1 MFRSSPGGLQGYGL
15 AAFLAALMIF
25 FSLSSPYFLTLT
37 NLTNILIQSAVLL
50 TLATGM
56 TLVIATAGID
66 LSMGAVL
73 ALSGIIVAGVLKSG
87 AGLAAGILTGLAAG
101 AIMGFLNGLGI
112 ACLRISPFII
122 TLGAMGVFRALGLL
136 FTQAQPI
143 YGLPMSFRLIGT
155 GWLGPA
161 PLCTVIAA
169 GVVGLG
175 WFIVSQTRFG
185 ADLRAVGDNDRAA
198 FRLGVNLVKVRL
210 GVYALSGAIAAAA
223 GLIVT
228 ARLNTAEAIAGMGLE
243 MEAIAAVIMGGTSFQ
258 GGEARIGGSVLG
270 ALILGTL
277 QNGLTIINVPSY
289 WQQLCIG
296 SIFILAVLADQIRRR
311 GETQ

>member
-1 MFRSSPGGLQGYGL
+1 MTRSFARFQRLGLL
-15 AAFLAALMIF
+15 AFLLLMGLLF
-25 FSLSSPYFLTLT
+25 TLMSPYFLTLT

-73 ALSGIIVAGVLKSG
+73 ALSGIVTAGVLKSG
-87 AGLAAGILTGLAAG
+87 AGILAGLAAG
-101 AIMGFLNGLGI
+101 LASGALMGLLNGLGI
-112 ACLRISPFII
+112 AYLNITPFII
-122 TLGAMGVFRALGLL
+122 TLGTMGVYRALGLI

-155 GWLGPA
+155 GRVGA
-161 PLCTVIAA
+161 IPLCIIVAA

-175 WFIVSQTRFG
+175 WFLISQTRFG
-185 ADLRAVGDNDRAA
+185 ANLRAVGDKEQAA
-198 FRLGVNLVKVRL
+198 FRLGVPLPRIRL
-210 GVYALSGAIAAAA
+210 MVYALSGLIAATA
-223 GLIVT
+223 GLIIT

-258 GGEARIGGSVLG
+258 GGEAKISGSVLG

-277 QNGLTIINVPSY
+277 QNGLTIVNVPSY

-296 SIFILAVLADQIRRR
+296 LIFIMAVMADQLRRR
-311 GETQ
+311 GGG